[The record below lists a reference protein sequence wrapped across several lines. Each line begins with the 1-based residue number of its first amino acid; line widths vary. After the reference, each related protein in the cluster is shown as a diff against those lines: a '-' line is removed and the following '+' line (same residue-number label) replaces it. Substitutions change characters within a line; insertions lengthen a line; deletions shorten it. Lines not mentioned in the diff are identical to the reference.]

1 MLNWIVQHALRFRA
15 VVLTLACMLIG
26 YGIYVSMHA
35 KLDVF
40 PDFVTPQVVVQT
52 ESPGLAPEQVE
63 QIVTRPVESA
73 LSGVSDLESVRS
85 ESIQGL
91 SVVTAVFKEGTDIF
105 KARQMLAEKLTTL
118 AGELPPGVKS
128 PKMEPLTSSTMD
140 ILKFGLLPKNIS
152 AVDLHTFAEW
162 TVRPRLL
169 AVPGV
174 AKVSVFGGDSAQLQI
189 QIRPDRL
196 VALNLSIQDVLN
208 AARNATGVR
217 GAGFIENANQ
227 RVVLQT
233 EGQNISAR
241 DLAEVTVSHTDGKTV
256 RLKDVANVIDGL
268 EPRFG
273 DSLIMGKPGVLITIS
288 GQYGANT
295 LEVTKGLE
303 AALDEMKPVFEKEG
317 IEYVPHLHRPANFIE
332 NGLRNV
338 QDSLLLGGALVAVI
352 LFLFLLDARSALI
365 SFVSIPLSLL
375 TAVIILDHF
384 GVTINTMTLG
394 GFAVA
399 IGVVV
404 DDAIIDVENILRR
417 LRQNLTLP
425 NPRPVF
431 SVILEASLEVRSAI
445 VYATFIVALVF
456 LPVLTMTGLQGKFFA
471 PLAVAFILATIASLL
486 VALTVTPA
494 LCYLVFSRIKPHEEP
509 RYIAWLK
516 TRQRGLLQV
525 ASRWPKLVI
534 TAAIVLVIGAC
545 ATLPFFGGEFLPDFR
560 ERHFVVQFS
569 MVPGTSL
576 PEMLRIGAQVSKELL
591 DNKKVQSVEQ
601 QVGRAEMGED
611 TWGPQRCEFHVEL
624 KPDVGGDDEE
634 TAQNEIRDIVAKFPG
649 AQSQVTTF
657 LGDRIGESVSG
668 ETAAVVVNL
677 FCEDLD
683 VADQKAREIAGVLQS
698 ISGAADVQ
706 LQSPPGIP
714 RIEISLR
721 PDRLTRFGFR
731 PVEVL
736 DAIEL
741 AFQGNIVGQVYQGNR
756 VTDVAV
762 VLEEKDRQ
770 NFHNIESFMVQNDS
784 GLRMPLRELAA
795 IYAQSG
801 RYNILHEGARRRQ
814 TLTCNVSGRDVSSF
828 VSEAKQKIAAQVQ
841 MPKGA
846 YIVYSGAAQQQ
857 AAAARELAIHSAL
870 AAVVIIVLLA
880 IIFGN
885 WRNLLLVLANVPF
898 ALVGGVL
905 AAYITGVLGDTGK
918 GDLSLGS
925 MVGLVTL
932 FGITMRNS
940 IMMIS
945 HFEHLVTQEGMTW
958 SPEAALRGA
967 TERLVPILM
976 TALVTALG
984 LLPLAIGTGEAGRE
998 IEGPMSI
1005 VILGGLLTSTVLNL
1019 LVLPTLALRWGK
1031 FSRRDSEAV

>member
-15 VVLTLACMLIG
+15 VVLTLACVLIA
-26 YGIYVSMHA
+26 YGVYVSMNA

-40 PDFVTPQVVVQT
+40 PEFVTPQVVVQT

-63 QIVTRPVESA
+63 AIVTRPVESA
-73 LSGVSDLESVRS
+73 LSGVSDLQNIRS

-105 KARQMLAEKLTTL
+105 RARQMLAEKLTTL

-128 PKMEPLTSSTMD
+128 PKMSPLTSSTMD
-140 ILKFGLLPKNIS
+140 ILKFGLISTNIS
-152 AVDLHTFAEW
+152 PVELHSFAEW

-189 QIRPDRL
+189 QVRPDRL
-196 VALNLSIQDVLN
+196 VAFNLTVQDVLT
-208 AARNATGVR
+208 AAKSATGVR

-233 EGQNISAR
+233 EGQSINAAA
-241 DLAEVTVSHTDGKTV
+241 LGEVAVAHSEGKTV
-256 RLKDVANVIDGL
+256 RLKDVANVVDGI
-268 EPRFG
+268 EPKFG
-273 DSLIMGKPGVLITIS
+273 DSLIMGRPGVLLTVS

-295 LEVTKGLE
+295 LEVTRALE
-303 AALDEMKPVFEKEG
+303 SALEEMKPLFANDG
-317 IEYVPHLHRPANFIE
+317 IQYVPHLHRPANFIQT
-332 NGLRNV
+332 GLRNV
-338 QDSLLLGGALVAVI
+338 QFSLLLGGALVAVI
-352 LFLFLLDARSALI
+352 LFLFLLDVRSALI
-365 SFVSIPLSLL
+365 SFLSIPLSLL
-375 TAVIILDHF
+375 TAVIILNYFD
-384 GVTINTMTLG
+384 VTINTMTLG

-404 DDAIIDVENILRR
+404 DDGIIDVENILRR
-417 LRQNLTLP
+417 LRQNIALP
-425 NPRPVF
+425 TPRSVF

-456 LPVLTMTGLQGKFFA
+456 LPVLTMTGLQGRFFA
-471 PLAVAFILATIASLL
+471 PLAVAFILATLASLA

-509 RYIAWLK
+509 RYISWLK
-516 TRQRGLLQV
+516 TRQRSLLS
-525 ASRWPKLVI
+525 AAARWPKIII
-534 TAAIVLVIGAC
+534 TVAALLVIGAC
-545 ATLPFFGGEFLPDFR
+545 ATLPFFGGEFLPEFR
-560 ERHFVVQFS
+560 ERHFVVQLS

-576 PEMLRIGAQVSKELL
+576 QEMLRVGAQVSKELL
-591 DNKKVQSVEQ
+591 ENKKIESVEQ

-624 KPDVGGDDEE
+624 KPDVTGEDEE
-634 TAQNEIRDIVAKFPG
+634 AAEKEIRELVEKFPG
-649 AQSQVTTF
+649 AQSGVQTF

-668 ETAAVVVNL
+668 ETASVVVNL
-677 FCEDLD
+677 FCENLD
-683 VADQKAREIAGVLQS
+683 VADEKARQIASLLQG
-698 ISGAADVQ
+698 INGAADVQ
-706 LQSPPGIP
+706 VQSPPGVP
-714 RIEISLR
+714 RIAVALKPE
-721 PDRLTRFGFR
+721 RLTQFGFR
-731 PVEVL
+731 PLEVL

-741 AFQGNIVGQVYQGNR
+741 AFQGNVVGQVYQGNR

-762 VLEEKDRQ
+762 ILGQKDRQ
-770 NFHNIESFMVQNDS
+770 NIHNIESFMVQNDS
-784 GLRMPLRELAA
+784 GLRLPLRELAS
-795 IYAQSG
+795 IYTTAG

-814 TLTCNVSGRDVSSF
+814 TVTCNTRGRDVTSF
-828 VSEAKQKIAAQVQ
+828 VAEAKQKLSVQVQ
-841 MPKGA
+841 LPKGA

-857 AAAARELAIHSAL
+857 AAAQRELLLHSL
-870 AAVVIIVLLA
+870 IAAVAIIVLLA
-880 IIFGN
+880 VIFGN
-885 WRNLLLVLANVPF
+885 WRNLMLVLANVPF

-905 AAYITGVLGDTGK
+905 AAFFTGVLGDTGK
-918 GDLSLGS
+918 GSLSLGS

-945 HFEHLVTQEGMTW
+945 HFEHLVTQEGMAW
-958 SPEAALRGA
+958 GPEAALRGA

-1019 LVLPTLALRWGK
+1019 LVLPTLALRWGR
-1031 FSRRDSEAV
+1031 FERRISSE

>member
-15 VVLTLACMLIG
+15 VVLTLACVLIA
-26 YGIYVSMHA
+26 YGVYVSTNA

-40 PDFVTPQVVVQT
+40 PEFVTPQVVVQT

-63 QIVTRPVESA
+63 AIVTRPVESA
-73 LSGVSDLESVRS
+73 LSGVSDLENIRS

-105 KARQMLAEKLTTL
+105 RARQMLAEKLTTL

-128 PKMEPLTSSTMD
+128 PKMSPLTSSTMD
-140 ILKFGLLPKNIS
+140 ILKFGLISTNIS
-152 AVDLHTFAEW
+152 PVDLHTFGEW

-189 QIRPDRL
+189 QVRPDRL
-196 VALNLSIQDVLN
+196 IAFNVSLQDVLN

-233 EGQNISAR
+233 EGQSVDATA
-241 DLAEVTVSHTDGKTV
+241 LSEVAVAHSDGRTV
-256 RLKDVANVIDGL
+256 RLKDVANVVNGI
-268 EPRFG
+268 EPKFG
-273 DSLIMGKPGVLITIS
+273 DSLIMGKPGVLLTIS

-295 LEVTKGLE
+295 LEVTRALE
-303 AALDEMKPVFEKEG
+303 TALAEMKPLFEKEG

-332 NGLRNV
+332 TGLRNV
-338 QDSLLLGGALVAVI
+338 QFSLLLGGALVAVI
-352 LFLFLLDARSALI
+352 LFLFLLDFRSALI
-365 SFVSIPLSLL
+365 SFLAIPLSLL

-384 GVTINTMTLG
+384 GATINTMTLG

-417 LRQNLTLP
+417 LRQNIGLAQ
-425 NPRPVF
+425 PRSVF

-445 VYATFIVALVF
+445 VYATFIVAVVF
-456 LPVLTMTGLQGKFFA
+456 LPVLTMSGLQGRFFA
-471 PLAVAFILATIASLL
+471 PLAVAFILATLASLA

-494 LCYLVFSRIKPHEEP
+494 LCFLVFSRIKPHSEP
-509 RYIAWLK
+509 RYIGWLK
-516 TRQRGLLQV
+516 ERQRGLLN
-525 ASRWPKLVI
+525 AAARWPKAVI
-534 TAAIVLVIGAC
+534 AVAVLLVIGAC
-545 ATLPFFGGEFLPDFR
+545 ATLPFFGGEFLPEFR
-560 ERHFVVQFS
+560 ERHFVVQLS

-576 PEMLRIGAQVSKELL
+576 QEMLRVGAEISNELL
-591 DNKKVQSVEQ
+591 ENKKIQSVEQ

-611 TWGPQRCEFHVEL
+611 TWGPQRCELHVEL
-624 KPDVGGDDEE
+624 KPDVSGEDEE
-634 TAQNEIRDIVAKFPG
+634 TAEKEIRELVEKFPG
-649 AQSQVTTF
+649 AQSGVQTF

-668 ETAAVVVNL
+668 ETASVVVNL

-683 VADQKAREIAGVLQS
+683 VADAKAREIATLLQG
-698 ISGAADVQ
+698 INGAADVQ
-706 LQSPPGIP
+706 LQSPPGVP
-714 RIEISLR
+714 RVAVALK
-721 PDRLTRFGFR
+721 PQRLTQFGYR
-731 PVEVL
+731 PLEVL

-741 AFQGNIVGQVYQGNR
+741 AFQGNVVGQVYEGNR

-762 VLEEKDRQ
+762 ILDQKDRS
-770 NFHNIESFMVQNDS
+770 NIHSIESFMVQNDS
-784 GLRMPLRELAA
+784 GQRMPLRELAS
-795 IYAQSG
+795 IYTTSG

-814 TLTCNVSGRDVSSF
+814 TVTCNTRGRDVSTF
-828 VSEAKQKIAAQVQ
+828 VAEAKAKIATQIQ
-841 MPKGA
+841 LPKGA
-846 YIVYSGAAQQQ
+846 YVVYSGAAQQQ
-857 AAAARELAIHSAL
+857 AAAQHELLLHSL
-870 AAVVIIVLLA
+870 MAAVAIVVLLA
-880 IIFGN
+880 VIFGN
-885 WRNLLLVLANVPF
+885 WRNLMLVLANVPF

-905 AAYITGVLGDTGK
+905 AAFVTGVLGDTGK

-958 SPEAALRGA
+958 GPEAALRGA
-967 TERLVPILM
+967 SERLVPILM

-1019 LVLPTLALRWGK
+1019 LVLPTLALRWGR
-1031 FSRRDSEAV
+1031 FERQRAME

>member
-1 MLNWIVQHALRFRA
+1 MLNWIVQHALRFRG
-15 VVLTLACMLIG
+15 VVLTLACMLIA
-26 YGIYVSMHA
+26 YGVYVSMHA

-40 PDFVTPQVVVQT
+40 PEFVTPQVVVQT
-52 ESPGLAPEQVE
+52 ESPGLAAEQVE
-63 QIVTRPVESA
+63 AIVTRPVESA
-73 LSGVSDLESVRS
+73 LSGVSDLENVRS

-105 KARQMLAEKLTTL
+105 RARQMLTEKLTTL

-128 PKMEPLTSSTMD
+128 PKMGPLTSSTMD
-140 ILKFGLLPKNIS
+140 ILKFGLIS
-152 AVDLHTFAEW
+152 TNMPAVDLHTFAEW

-174 AKVSVFGGDSAQLQI
+174 AKVSVFGGDSRQLQI

-196 VALNLSIQDVLN
+196 LAFNLSVQEVLS
-208 AARNATGVR
+208 AAKTATGVR

-227 RVVLQT
+227 RIVLQT
-233 EGQNISAR
+233 EGQNVTAR
-241 DLAEVTVSHTDGKTV
+241 SLGDVAVTRGDGKPIL
-256 RLKDVANVIDGL
+256 LKDVANVVEGVQ
-268 EPRFG
+268 PKFG
-273 DSLIMGKPGVLITIS
+273 DSLIMGKPGVLLTIS

-295 LEVTKGLE
+295 LEVTRGLE
-303 AALDEMKPVFEKEG
+303 TALEEMKPLFEKEG
-317 IEYVPHLHRPANFIE
+317 IQYVPRLHRPANFIE
-332 NGLRNV
+332 TGLRNV
-338 QDSLLLGGALVAVI
+338 QHSLLLGGALVAVI
-352 LFLFLLDARSALI
+352 LFLFLLDVRSALI

-417 LRQNLTLP
+417 LRENATAGAP
-425 NPRPVF
+425 KSVF
-431 SVILEASLEVRSAI
+431 NVILEASLEVRSAI

-456 LPVLTMTGLQGKFFA
+456 LPVLTMTGLQGRFFA
-471 PLAVAFILATIASLL
+471 PLGVAFILATLASLA

-494 LCYLVFSRIKPHEEP
+494 LCYVVFSRVKPHQEP
-509 RYIAWLK
+509 RYISWMKA
-516 TRQRGLLQV
+516 RQRGLLLR
-525 ASRWPKLVI
+525 ASRWPKLIIAV
-534 TAAIVLVIGAC
+534 AVLLVIGAC
-545 ATLPFFGGEFLPDFR
+545 VTLPFFGGEFLPEFR
-560 ERHFVVQFS
+560 EGHFVVQFS

-576 PEMLRIGAQVSKELL
+576 REMLRIGTQFSEELL
-591 DNKKVQSVEQ
+591 KNEKIRSVSQ
-601 QVGRAEMGED
+601 QVGRAELGED

-624 KPDVGGDDEE
+624 KPGIGGEDEE
-634 TAQNEIRDIVAKFPG
+634 VAEKEIRELIEKFPG
-649 AQSQVTTF
+649 SQSSVQTF

-683 VADQKAREIAGVLQS
+683 VADQKSRDIASILQGV
-698 ISGAADVQ
+698 SGAADVEVK
-706 LQSPPGIP
+706 SPPGSPSIA
-714 RIEISLR
+714 ISLK
-721 PDRLTRFGFR
+721 PERLAPFGYH
-731 PVEVL
+731 PVDVL
-736 DAIEL
+736 EAIEL
-741 AFQGNIVGQVYQGNR
+741 AFQGNVIGQVYEGNR

-762 VLEEKDRQ
+762 ILEESKRENIRD
-770 NFHNIESFMVQNDS
+770 IESFLVQNDA
-784 GLRMPLRELAA
+784 GLRMPLRELAS
-795 IYAQSG
+795 IYTTSG

-814 TLTCNVSGRDVSSF
+814 TVTCNVRGRDVSTF
-828 VSEAKQKIAAQVQ
+828 VAEARQKIASQIQ
-841 MPKGA
+841 LPKGA
-846 YIVYSGAAQQQ
+846 YVVYSGAAQQQ
-857 AAAARELAIHSAL
+857 AAAQRELMLHSLIAGV
-870 AAVVIIVLLA
+870 AIVLLLA
-880 IIFGN
+880 VIFGN

-905 AAYITGVLGDTGK
+905 AAFITGVLGDTGK

-945 HFEHLVTQEGMTW
+945 HFEHLVKHEGMTW
-958 SPEAALRGA
+958 SAETALRGA

-998 IEGPMSI
+998 VEGPMSI

-1019 LVLPTLALRWGK
+1019 FVLPTLALRWGR
-1031 FSRRDSEAV
+1031 FETRDRS

>member
-15 VVLTLACMLIG
+15 VVLTLACVLIG
-26 YGIYVSMHA
+26 YGIYVSLNA

-40 PDFVTPQVVVQT
+40 PEFVTPQVVVQT

-63 QIVTRPVESA
+63 AIVTRPVESA
-73 LSGVSDLESVRS
+73 LSGVSDLENIRS

-105 KARQMLAEKLTTL
+105 RARQMLAEKLTTL

-140 ILKFGLLPKNIS
+140 ILKFGLISTNIS
-152 AVDLHTFAEW
+152 PVDLHTFGEW

-174 AKVSVFGGDSAQLQI
+174 AKVSVFGGDSTQLQI

-196 VALNLSIQDVLN
+196 IAFNISVQDVLN

-227 RVVLQT
+227 RIVLQT
-233 EGQNISAR
+233 EGQSLNAAALGEIAVAHS
-241 DLAEVTVSHTDGKTV
+241 DGKTV
-256 RLKDVANVIDGL
+256 RLKDVANVVDGL
-268 EPRFG
+268 EPKFG
-273 DSLIMGKPGVLITIS
+273 DSLIMGQPGVLITVS

-295 LEVTKGLE
+295 LEVTQGLE
-303 AALDEMKPVFEKEG
+303 AALDEMKPLFEKED
-317 IEYVPHLHRPANFIE
+317 IQYVPRLHRPANFIE
-332 NGLRNV
+332 TGLRNV
-338 QDSLLLGGALVAVI
+338 QFSLLLGGGLVAVI
-352 LFLFLLDARSALI
+352 LFLFLLDFRSALI
-365 SFVSIPLSLL
+365 SFMAIPLSLL

-384 GVTINTMTLG
+384 GATINTMTLG

-417 LRQNLTLP
+417 LRHNITLP
-425 NPRPVF
+425 QPRSVF
-431 SVILEASLEVRSAI
+431 AVVLEASIEVRSAI

-456 LPVLTMTGLQGKFFA
+456 LPVLTMSGLQGRFFA
-471 PLAVAFILATIASLL
+471 PLAVAFILATLASLA

-494 LCYLVFSRIKPHEEP
+494 LCYLVFSRIKPHAEP
-509 RYIAWLK
+509 RYIGWLK
-516 TRQRGLLQV
+516 TRQRTLLS
-525 ASRWPKLVI
+525 AAARWPKLII
-534 TAAIVLVIGAC
+534 TLAILLVLGAC
-545 ATLPFFGGEFLPDFR
+545 ATLPFFGGAFLPEFR
-560 ERHFVVQFS
+560 EGHFVIQFS

-576 PEMLRIGAQVSKELL
+576 PEMLRVGAEVSKELL
-591 DNKKVQSVEQ
+591 ANSKIQSVEQ

-624 KPDVGGDDEE
+624 KRGVSGEDEE
-634 TAQNEIRDIVAKFPG
+634 VAEKEIREIVEKFPG
-649 AQSQVTTF
+649 AQSSVMTF

-668 ETAAVVVNL
+668 ETAGVVLNI

-683 VADQKAREIAGVLQS
+683 VADQKAREIAALLQGVNGS
-698 ISGAADVQ
+698 TDVQ
-706 LQSPPGIP
+706 VQSPPGAP
-714 RIEISLR
+714 RIAIDLKPE
-721 PDRLTRFGFR
+721 RLTRFGYR
-731 PVEVL
+731 PLEVL

-762 VLEEKDRQ
+762 ILDSVDRQ
-770 NFHNIESFMVQNDS
+770 NRHSIESFMVQNDS

-795 IYAQSG
+795 IYTTSG

-814 TLTCNVSGRDVSSF
+814 TVTCNVRGRDVSTF
-828 VSEAKQKIAAQVQ
+828 VAEAKQKVAAQVQ
-841 MPKGA
+841 LPKVA

-857 AAAARELAIHSAL
+857 AAAQRELLIHSLIAGV
-870 AAVVIIVLLA
+870 AIVLLLA

-898 ALVGGVL
+898 ALVGGIL
-905 AAYITGVLGDTGK
+905 AAFITGVLSDTGK

-945 HFEHLVTQEGMTW
+945 HFEHLVTQEGIPW
-958 SPEAALRGA
+958 GPEAALRGA

-1019 LVLPTLALRWGK
+1019 LVLPTLALRWGRFAPK
-1031 FSRRDSEAV
+1031 TAQG